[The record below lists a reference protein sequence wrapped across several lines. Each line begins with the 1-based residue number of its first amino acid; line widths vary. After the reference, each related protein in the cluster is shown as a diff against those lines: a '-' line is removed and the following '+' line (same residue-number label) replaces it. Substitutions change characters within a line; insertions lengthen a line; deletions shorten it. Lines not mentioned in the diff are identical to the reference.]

1 MIILMMILIILMVLL
16 ILLILIIIMLNIV
29 ILSLLLIIII
39 IIIRGRDL
47 LMSNLW
53 SKAGLQNSAR
63 KGKLVD
69 SMNKSASSGP
79 RKGVLLEVVAI

>member
-1 MIILMMILIILMVLL
+1 
-16 ILLILIIIMLNIV
+16 
-29 ILSLLLIIII
+29 
-39 IIIRGRDL
+39 
-47 LMSNLW
+47 MSNLW
-53 SKAGLQNSAR
+53 SKAGLQNSAS